1 MKYQT
6 RIWAVAAL
14 TLVSFASVHANEN
27 SGVADS
33 SVANSSVPDNGGP
46 KTAVPET
53 IAKFRLPDVTQTM
66 AEVDASQAKF
76 TVVCF
81 LGTECPLAQ
90 LYAPRLNQLSEK
102 YADVKF
108 VAINSNRQ
116 DSAEE
121 VAAYAQ
127 KHGLRFPMLKDHRNE
142 VADRFDARRTPEVFV
157 LDPAGSIRYRG
168 RIDDQYTPGT
178 SRPTV
183 GREDLRLA
191 IEELLAGKP
200 VSQPIT
206 EPAGCFIGRVRT
218 PVAASDVTYCN
229 QVVRILQKNCVECHR
244 AGEIG
249 PFELQ
254 DYDEVVGWADTIIEV
269 IDDGRMPPWHAN
281 PAHGEFKNARH
292 MSSSDKELLRT
303 WVDAGMPFGDA
314 DQLPEPPNFTD
325 GWRLPHEP
333 DMVLSM
339 GKTPFRVASEGTIE
353 YQYFLVD
360 PGFEK
365 DMWVTGAQIVPGNS
379 SVVHHSIVYVRPP
392 DGTRFRGIGWLTAY
406 VPGSRAGTFPDRSAI
421 RVPAGSK
428 LVFQQHYTPNGVEQ
442 TDMTKLGLTFGKD
455 EDITHEVY
463 TLVGIDQ
470 EFEIPPHAESYS
482 VQGRVRYL
490 PPHAQLLAVMPHM
503 HLRGK
508 SVRLFAESKGEQSVL
523 LDVPHYDFNWQHSYE
538 FKDPV
543 PLSSIDDLSFDA
555 TFDNSNNNPAN
566 PDPSEFVTWGDQ
578 TNEEM
583 AVVFYAVSEPRE
595 KPQLEKPVAATKP
608 VQDSPEKLA
617 RMRAEA
623 DRILGK
629 FDRNGDGVVTQFE
642 TPDIFRRRAFWEI
655 DQDRNGE
662 LTRAEIEA
670 AARRRVN

>member
-1 MKYQT
+1 
-6 RIWAVAAL
+6 
-14 TLVSFASVHANEN
+14 
-27 SGVADS
+27 
-33 SVANSSVPDNGGP
+33 
-46 KTAVPET
+46 
-53 IAKFRLPDVTQTM
+53 
-66 AEVDASQAKF
+66 
-76 TVVCF
+76 
-81 LGTECPLAQ
+81 
-90 LYAPRLNQLSEK
+90 
-102 YADVKF
+102 
-108 VAINSNRQ
+108 
-116 DSAEE
+116 
-121 VAAYAQ
+121 
-127 KHGLRFPMLKDHRNE
+127 
-142 VADRFDARRTPEVFV
+142 
-157 LDPAGSIRYRG
+157 
-168 RIDDQYTPGT
+168 
-178 SRPTV
+178 
-183 GREDLRLA
+183 
-191 IEELLAGKP
+191 
-200 VSQPIT
+200 
-206 EPAGCFIGRVRT
+206 
-218 PVAASDVTYCN
+218 
-229 QVVRILQKNCVECHR
+229 
-244 AGEIG
+244 
-249 PFELQ
+249 
-254 DYDEVVGWADTIIEV
+254 
-269 IDDGRMPPWHAN
+269 
-281 PAHGEFKNARH
+281 
-292 MSSSDKELLRT
+292 
-303 WVDAGMPFGDA
+303 
-314 DQLPEPPNFTD
+314 
-325 GWRLPHEP
+325 
-333 DMVLSM
+333 
-339 GKTPFRVASEGTIE
+339 
-353 YQYFLVD
+353 
-360 PGFEK
+360 
-365 DMWVTGAQIVPGNS
+365 
-379 SVVHHSIVYVRPP
+379 
-392 DGTRFRGIGWLTAY
+392 
-406 VPGSRAGTFPDRSAI
+406 
-421 RVPAGSK
+421 
-428 LVFQQHYTPNGVEQ
+428 
-442 TDMTKLGLTFGKD
+442 MTKLGLTFGKD